1 MKIFLDDQQIDDLTA
16 HPWLRWIRT
25 YRYSFLFVA
34 ILAQFL
40 LLPLFEKGMNIFVPF
55 MFLLVVVTVLFT
67 LDLRKAVFLAC
78 LAVGSLSTILYILG
92 RALHVSPSEQ
102 TNFVVFAL
110 CLDMLFLSFVI
121 YVLLVKIFSEKKVTR
136 DTIKGGISVYFLFGY
151 LCAYVYSLLVL
162 LNPEAISFSMPKV
175 EFSNIIYFS
184 FTTLTTL
191 GYGDITPS
199 TWMTRNLTI
208 LESTIG
214 QIFLVVLIAR
224 LVGQQLA
231 QKSQPVTQP
240 EDKD

>member
-1 MKIFLDDQQIDDLTA
+1 MKIFLDDRQIDELTA

-40 LLPLFEKGMNIFVPF
+40 LRPLFEKGMQLVVPF
-55 MFLLVVVTVLFT
+55 LSLLVVVTVLFT

-78 LAVGSLSTILYILG
+78 LAVGTLSTTLYILG
-92 RALHVSPSEQ
+92 RALHVSPSGQ
-102 TNFVVFAL
+102 TNFVIFAL
-110 CLDMLFLSFVI
+110 CIDMLFLSFVI

-151 LCAYVYSLLVL
+151 FCAYVYSLLVL

-208 LESTIG
+208 LESSIG
-214 QIFLVVLIAR
+214 QIFIAVLIAR
-224 LVGQQLA
+224 LVGQELVHR
-231 QKSQPVTQP
+231 SRPVSDSS
-240 EDKD
+240 EDK

>member
-1 MKIFLDDQQIDDLTA
+1 MKIFLDSQQIDKLTA
-16 HPWLRWIRT
+16 NPKLGWIKT
-25 YRYSFLFVA
+25 YRYSFLFAA

-40 LLPLFEKGMNIFVPF
+40 LLPLFEKGMNIFIPF

-67 LDLRKAVFLAC
+67 LDLRKAVFRAC
-78 LAVGSLSTILYILG
+78 LAVGSLSTILYILA
-92 RALHVSPSEQ
+92 RVLHVSPSEQ
-102 TNFVVFAL
+102 ANFVVFAL

-121 YVLLVKIFSEKKVTR
+121 YVVLVRIFSEKKVTR

-151 LCAYVYSLLVL
+151 LCAYVYSLMLL

-199 TWMTRNLTI
+199 TWMARNLTI
-208 LESTIG
+208 LESSIG
-214 QIFLVVLIAR
+214 QIFIAVLIAR

-231 QKSQPVTQP
+231 HRSRPVSDSS
-240 EDKD
+240 EDE